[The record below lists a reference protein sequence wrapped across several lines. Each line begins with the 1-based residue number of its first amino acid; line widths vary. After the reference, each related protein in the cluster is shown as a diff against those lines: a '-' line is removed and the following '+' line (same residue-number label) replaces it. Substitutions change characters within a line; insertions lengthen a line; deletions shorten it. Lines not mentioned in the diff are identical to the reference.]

1 MSTAIDRLYNDYVA
15 MKTHLESTKEI
26 SLLSNYTNTF
36 RKVLVLSSGSYF
48 EDRITS
54 ILMEYIDKC
63 SSGDVRIRNFIYNPA
78 ISGRYHTLFAWGKQ
92 NDPANPEKKANKFYS
107 LFGPEFADIIKK
119 DLNEPYTKF
128 GDRKED
134 INNAIQAFL
143 ELGHLRNII
152 VHSNFAEYSYDQKT
166 PEEIYELHKKAN
178 LFVDY
183 VQKHLLS

>member
-54 ILMEYIDKC
+54 ILMDKC
-63 SSGDVRIRNFIYNPA
+63 SSGDVRIRNFIYNQA

>member
-1 MSTAIDRLYNDYVA
+1 

-63 SSGDVRIRNFIYNPA
+63 SSGDVRIRNFIYNQA